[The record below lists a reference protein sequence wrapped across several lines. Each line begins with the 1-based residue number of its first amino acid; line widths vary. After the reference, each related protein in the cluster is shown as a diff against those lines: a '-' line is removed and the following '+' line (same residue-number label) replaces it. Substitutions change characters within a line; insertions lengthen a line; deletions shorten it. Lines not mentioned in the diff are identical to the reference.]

1 MEGVAAFIDGSS
13 YSASVCDHAAWAA
26 GRLAAPVQLVHA
38 LGRTERASPLADL
51 SGNLRMGARRSLT
64 ERLARHDHARA
75 ALAAERGRALLD
87 DGTARMRSSA
97 ELAVDSRLHAGDPV
111 GALEAM
117 RAAPRLCL
125 VGKRGEDASGAMRHL
140 GSNLERLLRSSAS
153 PVMAVCRLYRP
164 IESFLIGV
172 DGGPAAERAVTAVC
186 ASPLLRGAAAH
197 VLAAGGD
204 PVRLAAAAAAE
215 RLQAA
220 GFAVQSHAVDGPP
233 EDAIAAAVRA
243 RDVGLLILGKSG
255 HSRLRRLVVGSTTL
269 ELMRRC
275 SVPVLIF
282 P

>member
-13 YSASVCDHAAWAA
+13 YAASVCDHAAWAA
-26 GRLAAPVQLVHA
+26 SRLGAPVQLVHA
-38 LGRTERASPLADL
+38 LGRSKRAGTLADL
-51 SGNLRMGARRSLT
+51 SGNLRIGARRALMD
-64 ERLARHDHARA
+64 RLAHHDREA
-75 ALAAERGRALLD
+75 AQLAAERGRALLD
-87 DGTARMRSSA
+87 DAAERMRGVA
-97 ELAVDSRLHAGDPV
+97 DIAIDSRLHEGDPV
-111 GALEAM
+111 AALEEM
-117 RAAPRLCL
+117 RAAPRICL

-153 PVMAVCRLYRP
+153 PVMTVCRLFRP

-172 DGGPAAERAVTAVC
+172 DGGPSAERAVSAVC

-204 PVRLAAAAAAE
+204 PARLAAAAD

-220 GFAVQSHAVDGPP
+220 GFAVRAEAVDGPP
-233 EDAIAAAVRA
+233 EDAIARAVRTH
-243 RDVGLLILGKSG
+243 DIGLLILGKSG
-255 HSRLRRLVVGSTTL
+255 HSRLRQLVVGSTSL